1 MSADKGII
9 RPYSFMLILI
19 NRISDALLVFAC
31 LIGTMGLAPGPSTE
45 AAWVGMLAVVV
56 FALSAEHNQLYRSWR
71 VAPLHDEMSATW
83 RSWFTTAM
91 VVIFALYLLE
101 SRLQLPKPVVLVW
114 LLSTP
119 ILLSMVRITVR
130 LGLRATRRA
139 GRNFRTSVIVGRNET
154 GRRIADR
161 IVRNRWMG
169 IRLLGYFDERSS
181 NGERPLVDGPA
192 PVLGDF
198 DELVRRAK
206 SGDIDMVYVAL
217 PMRAE
222 NRIRQIIERLGDTT
236 VSVYFVADFKVFDL
250 LAAQWE
256 TLCEVPVLRIIDSPL
271 NGFSGIAKRIEDV
284 CLASLLLLICALPM
298 LAIAIGIKLT
308 SPGPV
313 LYRQVRHGLE
323 GREFRIYKFRT
334 MTTAAS
340 GAQYKQATRNDPRVT
355 RFGHFLRRTS
365 LDELPQLFNVIGG
378 TMSLVG
384 PRPHPLMLNEQH
396 RYLIKRY
403 FLRHKVRP
411 GITGWAQ
418 VNGCRGE
425 TETLEKMQRRLE
437 YDLEYINNWSTWLD
451 LRILVLTAI
460 QVWRDRS
467 AY

>member
-1 MSADKGII
+1 
-9 RPYSFMLILI
+9 
-19 NRISDALLVFAC
+19 
-31 LIGTMGLAPGPSTE
+31 
-45 AAWVGMLAVVV
+45 
-56 FALSAEHNQLYRSWR
+56 
-71 VAPLHDEMSATW
+71 
-83 RSWFTTAM
+83 
-91 VVIFALYLLE
+91 
-101 SRLQLPKPVVLVW
+101 
-114 LLSTP
+114 
-119 ILLSMVRITVR
+119 
-130 LGLRATRRA
+130 
-139 GRNFRTSVIVGRNET
+139 
-154 GRRIADR
+154 
-161 IVRNRWMG
+161 
-169 IRLLGYFDERSS
+169 
-181 NGERPLVDGPA
+181 
-192 PVLGDF
+192 
-198 DELVRRAK
+198 
-206 SGDIDMVYVAL
+206 
-217 PMRAE
+217 
-222 NRIRQIIERLGDTT
+222 
-236 VSVYFVADFKVFDL
+236 
-250 LAAQWE
+250 
-256 TLCEVPVLRIIDSPL
+256 
-271 NGFSGIAKRIEDV
+271 
-284 CLASLLLLICALPM
+284 
-298 LAIAIGIKLT
+298 
-308 SPGPV
+308 
-313 LYRQVRHGLE
+313 
-323 GREFRIYKFRT
+323 